1 MNSDDQLVLLIL
13 FAPFFHSLFELQ
25 FILCQFLCRRRL
37 FLTIPKSRKHI
48 FIWINLECN
57 DSTGAFSTLH
67 CCIFAA
73 NIPFFVARHLHLWNF
88 NIQRF
93 WIHKYWNMRPLAIWL
108 SFCLFVFLSFCLF
121 FSVEVSEGS
130 QLKPQKSEINQKKF
144 PEEFW
149 QFPRRNLRKP
159 RKLSPKFELQ
169 WMYSDISQRVFL
181 PVHITS
187 MQ

>member
-1 MNSDDQLVLLIL
+1 MPQKTVFNYTKS
-13 FAPFFHSLFELQ
+13 
-25 FILCQFLCRRRL
+25 
-37 FLTIPKSRKHI
+37 LTIPKSRKHI

-67 CCIFAA
+67 CCIWPRIFNSFLLQISLFLSQDIYICETLTYRVFGYT
-73 NIPFFVARHLHLWNF
+73 NIGICVH
-88 NIQRF
+88 
-93 WIHKYWNMRPLAIWL
+93 WL

-121 FSVEVSEGS
+121 FWSRHHSVEVSEGS
-130 QLKPQKSEINQKKF
+130 QLKPQKSEINLKKN

-149 QFPRRNLRKP
+149 QFPRRNLRKF

-169 WMYSDISQRVFL
+169 WMYSNISQRVFL